1 MGEGA
6 QSRGSSL
13 GCRGAR
19 GLEFL
24 PEEEEACASASRSR
38 DGVSSP
44 AAAGPGQASSRVES
58 VPLPCLPPRGEGPA
72 FSLERPRSR
81 ASEAVAPATA
91 FPAPA
96 SGAASP
102 RLPPRPRLVST
113 FGPARYN
120 PAAPRE
126 GGAWAPAAGGERGGP
141 GGRGS
146 AAGARQAGAPRRRGR
161 SLFVLGPPGPALL
174 LPPMG
179 GVRAAEVLACARVRV
194 RLASGA
200 ARGAGGA
207 PAPGS
212 SRKPCERAARAPVGT
227 PGAAGA
233 RGLPEPHLVCGCSAP
248 PRRPPSSRPRG
259 EQRSTRRTR
268 CGDLPA
274 GPSGVP
280 FSGPRF
286 EDRLSLLSFSNE

>member
-141 GGRGS
+141 GGRGP

-174 LPPMG
+174 LPPTG

-194 RLASGA
+194 RLAWG
-200 ARGAGGA
+200 
-207 PAPGS
+207 P
-212 SRKPCERAARAPVGT
+212 RAALEGPLR
-227 PGAAGA
+227 PGALGSRASARPGHLSGRLARLGPAASLSRTWCAGA
-233 RGLPEPHLVCGCSAP
+233 LLPRAD
-248 PRRPPSSRPRG
+248 PRRPGRGASSGAR
-259 EQRSTRRTR
+259 
-268 CGDLPA
+268 A
-274 GPSGVP
+274 GHAAVTS
-280 FSGPRF
+280 
-286 EDRLSLLSFSNE
+286 